1 MSGHRICALSELEDG
16 VARRFDLDGTPVAV
30 VRLGDRVH
38 AIGDTCS
45 HADVS
50 LSDGMG
56 DTDEC
61 ALECLAHESLFS
73 LETGEARCLPAVRPV
88 PAYEVRLDGDQV
100 VGDR

>member
-16 VARRFDLDGTPVAV
+16 VARRFDLDGTAVAV

-50 LSDGMG
+50 LSDGMV
-56 DTDEC
+56 DAAEC
-61 ALECLAHESLFS
+61 ALECLAPGSLVS
-73 LETGEARCLPAVRPV
+73 LETGEALCLPAVRPV
-88 PAYEVRLDGDQV
+88 PVYEVRLDGAQV
-100 VGDR
+100 VVDR

>member
-45 HADVS
+45 HADVA
-50 LSDGMG
+50 LSDGIV
-56 DTDEC
+56 DIEEC
-61 ALECLAHESLFS
+61 ALECLAHGSLFS
-73 LETGEARCLPAVRPV
+73 LETGEALCLPAIRPV
-88 PAYEVRLDGDQV
+88 PVYEVRLDGDQV
-100 VGDR
+100 VVDR

>member
-16 VARRFDLDGTPVAV
+16 VALRFDLEGTPVAV

-50 LSDGMG
+50 LSEGMV

-61 ALECLAHESLFS
+61 ALECLAHGSLFS
-73 LETGEARCLPAVRPV
+73 LETGEALCLPAVRPV
-88 PAYEVRLDGDQV
+88 PVYEVRLDGDQV
-100 VGDR
+100 VVDQ